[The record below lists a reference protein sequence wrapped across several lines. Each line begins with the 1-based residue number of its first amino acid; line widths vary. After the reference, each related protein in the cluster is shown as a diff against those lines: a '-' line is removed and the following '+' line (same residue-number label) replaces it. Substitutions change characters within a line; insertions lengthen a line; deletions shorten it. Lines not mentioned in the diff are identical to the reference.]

1 MASPHL
7 RDEGLRLDSHG
18 LRESPDI
25 VTSMDHNLRPEQCMS
40 PEQKK
45 PLEGNMKEDY
55 NLWRVKRSADVPI
68 SLRENVITRQ
78 DVKTSQNQSRSSQT
92 AETSA
97 ITTKFN
103 TMTNWNQP
111 GRDVSILS
119 SEGVNSSFRAQH
131 TTKTPYDHVQ
141 GHKNQ

>member
-1 MASPHL
+1 
-7 RDEGLRLDSHG
+7 
-18 LRESPDI
+18 
-25 VTSMDHNLRPEQCMS
+25 MS

-92 AETSA
+92 AETTA

-119 SEGVNSSFRAQH
+119 SEGVNSSFQAQH